1 MTIWIL
7 ALVLMALLAA
17 IGYNQGAIRV
27 TASLL
32 GLIVSSW
39 LAMPLS
45 KLTTPVVKTLCG
57 MFSVQNPLLIWALAP
72 VLAFI
77 VVLTLFKVAGLA
89 AHKKVEVFYKYKAG
103 ELRLALWERMNKR
116 LGLCLGIV
124 NGLVY
129 TVLISLV
136 FYIMS
141 YTTTQMALGE
151 GSPQMLR
158 LANRMGQDVVA
169 TGLGKAVRAIDPM
182 PQIYYDTADLLGLI
196 YHNPLIQ
203 GRLSRYPAF
212 LDLVDRPE
220 FQDVANDKDYSE
232 MLVRQSSALEVL
244 NHPKTQAILNNS
256 ALLRDI
262 WNLVGSDLKD
272 LRAYLETGESK
283 RFDEP
288 LLGYWVFD
296 ITATANELRKAQ
308 PNLSA
313 LKLKEFRKFQLAAY
327 NKAVLL
333 ATPGRKAVLKDVVA
347 VKPGMVL
354 KPEMLTNLEK
364 KPGHWAEAGG
374 KYAFTFDDGKEFT
387 GKIEKGQLKLSGEWT
402 PIVFVRED

>member
-7 ALVLMALLAA
+7 ALVLMGLLAA

-27 TASLL
+27 TASLF
-32 GLIVSSW
+32 GLIVASW

-45 KLTTPVVKTLCG
+45 KLTTPVVKSLCG
-57 MFSVQNPLLIWALAP
+57 MFSVQNPLLLWVLAP

-89 AHKKVEVFYKYKAG
+89 AHKQVEVFFKYKAG
-103 ELRLALWERMNKR
+103 ELRLALWERMNQR
-116 LGLCLGIV
+116 LGLCLGLI
-124 NGLVY
+124 NGLIY
-129 TVLISLV
+129 TLLISLV
-136 FYIMS
+136 CYVLG
-141 YTTTQMALGE
+141 YATTQLALGE
-151 GSPQMLR
+151 GSPRMLR

-182 PQIYYDTADLLGLI
+182 PPIYYDTADLLGLI
-196 YHNPLIQ
+196 YHNPLVQ

-220 FQDVANDKDYSE
+220 FQELANDKDYSE
-232 MLVRQSSALEVL
+232 MLVRQAPAMEVL

-256 ALLRDI
+256 ALLREI
-262 WNLVGSDLKD
+262 WNLVGGDLKD
-272 LRAYLETGESK
+272 LRGYLETGESK
-283 RFDEP
+283 RFAEP

-296 ITATANELRKAQ
+296 INATANELRKAQ
-308 PNLSA
+308 PKLSA
-313 LKLKEFRKFQLAAY
+313 LQLRECRKFQLAAY
-327 NKAVLL
+327 NKAGLL
-333 ATPGRKAVLKDVVA
+333 ATPGRKAVLKDVVP

-354 KPEMLTNLEK
+354 KPEMLANLEK
-364 KPGHWAEAGG
+364 KTGHWAEADG
-374 KYAFTFDDGKEFT
+374 KYVFTFDDGKEYT
-387 GKIEKGQLKLSGEWT
+387 GKIEKGELKLSGEWT